1 MKRPY
6 VMRLVLLQKTVHSV
20 CSGFSSDWVGRYPS
34 QESSPS
40 NAPPNPVG
48 VVATVSILVWKSMEM
63 DPEKGLDANEFLPQV
78 HWQEL

>member
-1 MKRPY
+1 MF
-6 VMRLVLLQKTVHSV
+6 VLVSV
-20 CSGFSSDWVGRYPS
+20 LIGSEDIQG